1 MNDLLLLEL
10 EADISDMIRFRSNY
24 YRYKNRFSFYRRRNR
39 LYQMYWFNEY
49 IKQREYIR
57 RKYNI
62 IKLHNL

>member
-39 LYQMYWFNEY
+39 LYQKNNFWYI
-49 IKQREYIR
+49 IKQSSRMVDV
-57 RKYNI
+57 
-62 IKLHNL
+62 